1 MKFLVLGAGAQ
12 GSAAA
17 FDLLRRPEVNEVIL
31 ADQHVDNP
39 RPYLE
44 EYLGGR
50 LKTRVIDARDRSTV
64 QPIMGG
70 VDAVLCALPYY
81 FNAEMTDLALEAG
94 AHFCDLGGNT
104 AIVQEQLKQNAR
116 AEAAG
121 LSVIPDCG
129 LAPGL
134 VNILAQ
140 AGIDALDEAE
150 RVELFV
156 GGLPQHPKPPLNY
169 QIVYSM
175 EGVIDY
181 ATTPGLA
188 LEGGKV
194 KQVEPLEDLETL
206 QFDDLGE
213 LEACN
218 TAGGIST
225 MPYRYEGKVDHMTY
239 KTLRYPGHTH
249 LMKAMRDIGLFSQE
263 PIDVDGT
270 MVVPRRAFIK
280 AVTPHLTN
288 SAGEDVV
295 VLRVDV
301 RGKKD
306 GKTHGVRLEV
316 IDYYDA
322 EHGVTAMMRTTG
334 YSLAITGFLQA
345 QGQVNEL
352 GVKTPDQ
359 AMPADLYLREL
370 ARSGIEVKE
379 RTI

>member
-17 FDLLRRPEVNEVIL
+17 FELLQRPEVEQVIL
-31 ADQHVDNP
+31 ADRTVDSP
-39 RPYLE
+39 LPYLT
-44 EYLGGR
+44 EYIGER
-50 LKTRVIDARDRSTV
+50 LDLRTIDAQDRGGV
-64 QPIMGG
+64 QGIMGG
-70 VDAVLCALPYY
+70 VDGVLCALPYY
-81 FNAEMTDLALEAG
+81 FNARMTELAIEEG

-104 AIVQEQLKQNAR
+104 AIVQEQLEMNAR
-116 AEAAG
+116 AEAAQ

-129 LAPGL
+129 LAPGM

-140 AGIDALDEAE
+140 AGIDALDHTES
-150 RVELFV
+150 VELFV

-181 ATTPGLA
+181 ATTPGLV
-188 LEGGKV
+188 LEGATI

-206 QFDDLGE
+206 HFDGLGD
-213 LEACN
+213 LEAFN

-225 MPYRYEGKVDHMTY
+225 MPYRYAGIIDRMSY

-249 LMKAMRDIGLFSQE
+249 LMRAMRDIGLFAE
-263 PIDVDGT
+263 DPIDVDGAA
-270 MVVPRRAFIK
+270 VVPRRAFIR

-288 SAGEDVV
+288 PAGEDLV

-301 RGKKD
+301 RGTQD
-306 GKTHGVRLEV
+306 EQPAGVRYEV

-334 YSLAITGFLQA
+334 YSLAVTGFLQA
-345 QGQVNEL
+345 SGLVNEL
-352 GVKTPDQ
+352 GVRTPDQ
-359 AMPADLYLREL
+359 AIPADLYLREL
-370 ARSGIEVKE
+370 ARSGIEV
-379 RTI
+379 RRSAL

>member
-17 FDLLRRPEVNEVIL
+17 FDLLRRPEVEEVVL

-39 RPYLE
+39 RSYLT

-50 LKTRVIDARDRSTV
+50 LQTRVIDARDRNTV

-70 VDAVLCALPYY
+70 VDGVLCALPYY
-81 FNAEMTDLALEAG
+81 FNSEMTDLALEAG

-104 AIVQEQLKQNAR
+104 AIVREQMKRNAR
-116 AEAAG
+116 AEAAE

-140 AGIDALDEAE
+140 AGIDVLDETE

-169 QIVYSM
+169 QIVFSL

-194 KQVEPLEDLETL
+194 TEVAPLADLETL
-206 QFDDLGE
+206 EFEGLGE
-213 LEACN
+213 LEAFN

-288 SAGEDVV
+288 PAGEDVV

-301 RGKKD
+301 RGRKD
-306 GKTHGVRLEV
+306 GKTHGVRFEV

-345 QGQVNEL
+345 QRQVNEL
-352 GVKTPDQ
+352 GVRTPDQ